1 MYRPLP
7 DELTIKNSPIEGL
20 GLFSTKDIKANT
32 FIGVTHIRD
41 EQFENK
47 YIRTPLGG
55 FYNHSNDP
63 TVMRMVSNMLP
74 TLKFGDPIDTKAKA
88 KKFDENDTNREN
100 MYYNL
105 SEKPDAKYMFM
116 VSVKDIKAGEY
127 IVYEAFKI
135 VDPDSHTKIYND
147 LWLKEYTT
155 ALIKQQWGT
164 NLVKFEGM
172 QLPGGVILNGRQ
184 IYDDATAEIQILRD
198 RIRSEHEFPPDF
210 FVG

>member
-7 DELTIKNSPIEGL
+7 KQLTIKNSPIEGL
-20 GLFSTKDIKANT
+20 GLFATQNIKANT

-63 TVMRMVSNMLP
+63 TVIRMVSNMLP
-74 TLKFGDPIDTKAKA
+74 KLNFGDPIDPKAKA
-88 KKFDENDTNREN
+88 KRFDENDTNREN

-116 VSVKDIKAGEY
+116 VSVKNIKAGE
-127 IVYEAFKI
+127 ELTAN
-135 VDPDSHTKIYND
+135 YN
-147 LWLKEYTT
+147 LYTYPKT
-155 ALIKQQWGT
+155 
-164 NLVKFEGM
+164 
-172 QLPGGVILNGRQ
+172 GVGLQ
-184 IYDDATAEIQILRD
+184 M
-198 RIRSEHEFPPDF
+198 F
-210 FVG
+210 